1 MRIVLFCENKYAVD
15 ILFPLQAQADKEGGH
30 EVLWY
35 VHKKKIPDFPL
46 KHNVNYTNDIK
57 EVYRFR
63 PDAVFAPGNIVPYY
77 LSGVK
82 AQIFHGYAAEKKDQF
97 RIRNYFDLYLTQG
110 PYFTKEF
117 LKLKERYKD
126 FEVKETGWTRQ
137 DWVFEHLHDYD
148 DQKREILKRYRK
160 EKLVLYSPTFSPK
173 LTSLPH
179 LKEELIRLAQHE
191 AVVILIKLHPLT
203 RQEWVNEYKQLADE
217 VENIVFVED
226 FSLSPYVAMADLMI
240 SDTSSA
246 VYEML
251 LRDKPVIT
259 LRSIASPEAIYWCNI
274 QEASELSK
282 AYQIVMGNDKEYTS
296 KRRWIIE
303 NYDPY
308 LDGKV
313 AERMLG
319 AVKEYIHCHGVP
331 AKRTLNLWRKY
342 TSIKTFGW
350 PQ

>member
-1 MRIVLFCENKYAVD
+1 MRIILFCENKYAVD
-15 ILFPLQAQADKEGGH
+15 ILFPLQAQADKEGEH

-35 VHKKKIPDFPL
+35 VHKKKIPEFPL
-46 KHNVNYTNDIK
+46 KDKVHFTNSIK
-57 EVYRFR
+57 EAYRFM
-63 PDAVFAPGNIVPYY
+63 PEAVFAPGNIVPYY

-82 AQIFHGYAAEKKDQF
+82 TQIFHGYAAEKKDQF

-110 PYFTKEF
+110 PYFTNEF
-117 LKLKERYKD
+117 LRLKERYKD

-148 DQKREILKRYRK
+148 EKKKEILGRYQK
-160 EKLVLYSPTFSPK
+160 KKIVLYSPTFSPK

-179 LKEELIRLAQHE
+179 LREELKLLAE
-191 AVVILIKLHPLT
+191 KENVVILIKLHPLT
-203 RQEWVNEYKQLADE
+203 RPEWVDGYKQLAE
-217 VENIVFVED
+217 EKENIVFIED
-226 FSLSPYVAMADLMI
+226 YSLSPYVSMADLMI

-259 LRSIASPEAIYWCNI
+259 LRSIASPEAIYWYNI
-274 QEASELSK
+274 QEASELQT
-282 AYQIVMGNDKEYTS
+282 AYQTVMSNDEEYVN

-313 AERMLG
+313 AERMFT
-319 AVKEYIHCHGVP
+319 AVKDYIHTHGVP
-331 AKRTLNLWRKY
+331 LQRQLNLWRKY

-350 PQ
+350 PK